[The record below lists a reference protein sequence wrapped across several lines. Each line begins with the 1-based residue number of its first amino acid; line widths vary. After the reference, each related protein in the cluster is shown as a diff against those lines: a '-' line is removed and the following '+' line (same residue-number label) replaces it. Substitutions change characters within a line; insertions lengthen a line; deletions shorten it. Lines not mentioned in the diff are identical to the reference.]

1 MNRGKVTWRFAALT
15 QWLGKPTPAYQRI
28 TAPFKSTYERTKK
41 DLERELAHL
50 GARDV
55 LLEADCDES
64 QVRLDGQLRAS
75 AKLRGPGVIITC
87 SVGGDIYRFPCDRF
101 KHWDDNVRAIALT
114 LERMRAVDRYG
125 VTLNKQ
131 QYAGFKALPS
141 QMPIADS
148 RDAACAVLRKFSGMF
163 VPNDAGRDTLVQAFR
178 AARNRTHPDKGGN
191 VEDWHAVE
199 AAARTLGVLP

>member
-1 MNRGKVTWRFAALT
+1 MRGKVTWRFAALT
-15 QWLGKPTPAYQRI
+15 QWPGKPTPAHQRKA
-28 TAPFKSTYERTKK
+28 APFKATYERTRVH
-41 DLERELAHL
+41 LERELAHL

-55 LLEADCDES
+55 LLEADCDPS
-64 QVRLDGQLRAS
+64 QVRLDGQLRSS

-87 SVGGDIYRFPCDRF
+87 SVGGDVYRFPCDRF
-101 KHWDDNVRAIALT
+101 KHWDDNLRAISLT

-141 QMPIADS
+141 HMPVADS

-163 VPNDAGRDTLVQAFR
+163 VPTDSTRETLVQAFR
-178 AARNRTHPDKGGN
+178 SARAKTHPDAGGER
-191 VEDWHAVE
+191 EDWDAVE
-199 AAARTLGVLP
+199 AAARVLGVLS